1 MKRLRDTKVKKA
13 FWGTVLPIA
22 SAVIGSIGSIVGG
35 NEQRKAQEKQA
46 KEMMRVQAEN
56 DRLQTLNASRDTMNN
71 YFNNTT
77 SPYELENNVWIG
89 KYGGC
94 AGRRKLKLGGS
105 YLKGGVAVPVAPNVS
120 LLRGRKHSNG
130 GIKHIENGKTIAE
143 YQDREIKRE
152 IPGNVLIYSA
162 DLPVGPNGET
172 PAEMALADADNP
184 QKLDRDFIIQ
194 EVYKQALGL
203 NDDGTTKASSPL
215 RKRHSIKKA
224 PYGTALSP
232 LPGYNAFS
240 TLLGQ
245 GLAYYNSRAPYYASR
260 PEYWWDFSKTNSSSP
275 YTGSMWKRTPRLDTD
290 KGLTRINTNGTESP
304 LYKNRQ
310 NWLRNIGESIGSD
323 WYGGINK
330 PVDYVQ
336 LAANTILPFFAY
348 NKSRSDINR
357 YRDVLADYQKRI
369 EGMTFN
375 RPVYTSSR
383 ARVDYG
389 SEREAAQRDYMDNV
403 TRTMRNSASSSVGLE
418 RGNVLATN
426 RLEAINKSLENEA
439 NKNAELRV
447 ADDQARNEFNAR
459 VAAAEADFE
468 RARLSSFG
476 DLAAKRLD
484 VERSNAEN
492 NEGLIQALI
501 SGIGGFNQAGMDRL
515 KDRQEI
521 LLALSQ
527 VSPETVD
534 RLISTNPYL
543 GNIKRRRLRNVEI
556 V

>member
-1 MKRLRDTKVKKA
+1 MKRLRDIKVKKA

-22 SAVIGSIGSIVGG
+22 SAAIGAIGSIVGG

-71 YFNNTT
+71 YFNNAV

-105 YLKGGVAVPVAPNVS
+105 YLRGGVAVPVAPNVS

-130 GIKHIENGKTIAE
+130 GIKHVENGKTIAE
-143 YQDREIKRE
+143 YQDREVKRE

-184 QKLDRDFIIQ
+184 QKLDRDFIMQ

-224 PYGTALSP
+224 PYGTVM
-232 LPGYNAFS
+232 
-240 TLLGQ
+240 
-245 GLAYYNSRAPYYASR
+245 APYGTTWNSIN
-260 PEYWWDFSKTNSSSP
+260 WDFSPAGYGNP
-275 YTGSMWKRTPRLDTD
+275 YKGKFNFNVTPLKYKYYNGTAVDYVARPGGINLTPNLKLNLDTS
-290 KGLTRINTNGTESP
+290 GLKPIDTSGVNSP
-304 LYKNRQ
+304 LYKTRQ
-310 NWLRNIGESIGSD
+310 NWLYNGD

-389 SEREAAQRDYMDNV
+389 SEREAAQRDYMDNMR
-403 TRTMRNSASSSVGLE
+403 RTLRNTASSSVGLE

-543 GNIKRRRLRNVEI
+543 GNIKRRRLRNI
-556 V
+556 GIG

>member
-22 SAVIGSIGSIVGG
+22 SAAIGAIGSIVTG
-35 NEQRKAQEKQA
+35 NQQAKAQQEALRKQQEA
-46 KEMMRVQAEN
+46 QLRELN
-56 DRLQTLNASRDTMNN
+56 LQNLQSSATSINN
-71 YFNNTT
+71 YYSNYTPAEQYY
-77 SPYELENNVWIG
+77 SYA
-89 KYGGC
+89 KGGC
-94 AGRRKLKLGGS
+94 IGRRKLKLGGGAA
-105 YLKGGVAVPVAPNVS
+105 LPLGNNTF
-120 LLRGRKHSNG
+120 LLRGRSHENG
-130 GIKHIENGKTIAE
+130 GIKLNLGGKTKAE
-143 YQDREIKRE
+143 VQ
-152 IPGNVLIYSA
+152 GNEVLRKDNGNLLVYSNE
-162 DLPVGPNGET
+162 LPIGPNGET
-172 PAEMALADADNP
+172 PAEMAVADANNP
-184 QKLDRDFIIQ
+184 QQLDRDFIMQ

-224 PYGTALSP
+224 LYGTALSP

-245 GLAYYNSRAPYYASR
+245 GLAYANSRAPYYASKSR
-260 PEYWWDFSKTNSSSP
+260 PKLNWDFDITRRNP
-275 YTGSMWKRTPRLDTD
+275 YVGPSITPRLDTD

-336 LAANTILPFFAY
+336 LAANTVLPFFAY

-389 SEREAAQRDYMDNV
+389 SEREAAQRDYMDNL

-439 NKNAELRV
+439 NKNTELRV

-543 GNIKRRRLRNVEI
+543 GNIKRRRLRNVKI
-556 V
+556 D